1 MYARLCSATGWSW
14 EYVDECVT
22 LPRLYAFLDYWK
34 LAPPVAE
41 SVAAF
46 VGIKAP
52 APKQAANDEL
62 QAYMANLPMRRIP
75 RP

>member
-14 EYVDECVT
+14 EYVGESVT

-34 LAPPVAE
+34 TAPPVAE

-46 VGIKAP
+46 IGIKSSRPPPEA
-52 APKQAANDEL
+52 ECT
-62 QAYMANLPMRRIP
+62 AYMQNLPAKVVRLP
-75 RP
+75 R